1 MRVSDA
7 KDIMSQAVK
16 HEGVEYRLDIRNTFK
31 LMKKKIPK
39 FGNSPTALLST
50 IFLVRTNN
58 YRIYISSLQ

>member
-7 KDIMSQAVK
+7 KDITSQAVK
-16 HEGVEYRLDIRNTFK
+16 HEGIEYGLDIRNTFR

-39 FGNSPTALLST
+39 FVNNPTAFLST

-58 YRIYISSLQ
+58 YGIYIISRQ